1 LNNVHVKRQS
11 GAFAF
16 LLLSTIQ
23 YDALYECFAARM
35 NAWVTRVCEVFSGND
50 EAAVALARV
59 RWKDYLAVGHTL
71 SYWQQGERGW
81 EKKANT

>member
-1 LNNVHVKRQS
+1 MRGSRIRL
-11 GAFAF
+11 G
-16 LLLSTIQ
+16 
-23 YDALYECFAARM
+23 
-35 NAWVTRVCEVFSGND
+35 VTRVCEVFSGND